1 MKKATLSL
9 VLSVF
14 ALSLQ
19 LRADSVLTTITVGN
33 GTGGVAANSKTNR
46 IYVGVS
52 GQVVVINGKTQQI
65 IDRINGGGGLVA
77 VNVLTNRI
85 YSSRCE
91 FNTASCNIAV
101 INGNDDK
108 VVANIPIASGS
119 FIGLQGLAVN
129 PVTNTIYASDADN
142 QQYIVIDGKTNTVV
156 TQVPVFTQP
165 SEIAVNPKTN
175 RIYVGGG
182 GFPGM
187 VIVYD
192 GASNAELA
200 RITENSSVQGVATN
214 FILDRAYA
222 GVVDSQAPNV
232 LAVLDGATNQ
242 QIAEVPTGQF
252 CNGVD
257 VNLAN
262 SKIYVANSDDA
273 TMTIIDGNTN
283 QVLQTLPVPAVFAAN
298 VGVNS
303 ATGLTYVTDE
313 ASDKV
318 IVLQPN

>member
-9 VLSVF
+9 ILSIF
-14 ALSLQ
+14 AISLQ

-33 GTGGVAANSKTNR
+33 GTGGIAANARTNK
-46 IYVGVS
+46 IYVGAS
-52 GQVVVINGKTQQI
+52 GQVVVINGKTQQV
-65 IDRINGGGGLVA
+65 IDRINAGGGLVA
-77 VNVLTNRI
+77 LNVLTNRI
-85 YSSRCE
+85 YSSRCD

-129 PVTNTIYASDADN
+129 PITNLVYASDADN
-142 QQYIVIDGKTNTVV
+142 QQYIVIDGKTNTIV
-156 TQVPVFTQP
+156 TEVPVFTQP

-182 GFPGM
+182 GFPGLL
-187 VIVYD
+187 IVYN
-192 GASNAELA
+192 GATNSELA

-222 GVVDSQAPNV
+222 GVLDSQRPNV
-232 LAVLDGATNQ
+232 LAVMDGANQ
-242 QIAEVPTGQF
+242 QIAEIPTGQF

-273 TMTIIDGNTN
+273 TMTIIDGNTD

-303 ATGLTYVTDE
+303 ATGLTYVTDQ

>member
-1 MKKATLSL
+1 MKKAILCL
-9 VLSVF
+9 VLSIF

-19 LRADSVLTTITVGN
+19 LRADSVLTTITIGN
-33 GTGGVAANSKTNR
+33 GTGGIAANPRTNK
-46 IYVGVS
+46 IYVGAS
-52 GQVVVINGKTQQI
+52 GQVVVINGKTQQVT
-65 IDRINGGGGLVA
+65 DRINGGGGLVA

-101 INGNDDK
+101 INGNNDK

-129 PVTNTIYASDADN
+129 PVTNLVYASDADN
-142 QQYIVIDGKTNTVV
+142 QQYIVIDGKTNTII
-156 TQVPVFTQP
+156 TQVPTFTQP
-165 SEIAVNPKTN
+165 SGIAVNPKTN

-182 GFPGM
+182 GFPGF

-192 GASNAELA
+192 GSSNAELA

-222 GVVDSQAPNV
+222 GVQESQGPNFLV
-232 LAVLDGATNQ
+232 VVDGANQ

-252 CNGVD
+252 ANGVD

-262 SKIYVANSDDA
+262 NKIYVADSVDA

-283 QVLQTLPVPAVFAAN
+283 QVLQTLPVPAAFAAN

-303 ATGLTYVTDE
+303 ATGLTYVTDG